1 MFPTP
6 GWDGLPLPHTG
17 TDFAWLLASLCI
29 AYALATLVYN
39 AHLHPLAAY
48 PGPLAARSTNLAYWL
63 VTIRGDL
70 LPWIQRIHARH
81 GRVVRL
87 GPNTLSYIDADA
99 WRDIY
104 GHRVG
109 GRRYNPKDA
118 LVYQPDLNG
127 RHAFSDRALRE
138 QQGLI
143 VRFVDHLVA
152 SVRRHAGERVDAVK
166 LLTCTT
172 FDIMGDLTFGEPLGL
187 LEREEYSPWV
197 AAMFSWM
204 KAGDLSRIVLE
215 YPVLGFLA
223 KYLTPESLLEQQ
235 RMHFQYSADRVDRRI
250 ERGSDQPDIWNLVL
264 RQPEGKR
271 LDRGDM
277 HANGSVFMIAGTET
291 TATLLSGLLYLL
303 CKNPDKMEMLCEEI
317 RGNFKTDEEFTIESL
332 QRLKYMSA
340 CLEEALRFYPPLP
353 IGPPREVHPDGSI
366 ICGKWV
372 PGKTRLSVAQYA
384 AYHSPENFKDP
395 DSFIPE
401 RWFPGTGYDSDK
413 KDAFQ
418 PFSFGP
424 RNCLGKNL
432 AYHEMRMILAKLVW
446 NFDFELCPES
456 EGWIRQ
462 KIWTL
467 WSKPP
472 LWLKATPLR

>member
-1 MFPTP
+1 MAPR
-6 GWDGLPLPHTG
+6 LPLHRLREQPHPPTH
-17 TDFAWLLASLCI
+17 LARLT
-29 AYALATLVYN
+29 AAVQALATLVYN

-372 PGKTRLSVAQYA
+372 PGKVR
-384 AYHSPENFKDP
+384 
-395 DSFIPE
+395 I
-401 RWFPGTGYDSDK
+401 
-413 KDAFQ
+413 
-418 PFSFGP
+418 
-424 RNCLGKNL
+424 
-432 AYHEMRMILAKLVW
+432 
-446 NFDFELCPES
+446 
-456 EGWIRQ
+456 
-462 KIWTL
+462 
-467 WSKPP
+467 
-472 LWLKATPLR
+472 LKAPHRVLSDRVVC

>member
-1 MFPTP
+1 MAPR
-6 GWDGLPLPHTG
+6 LPLHRLREQPHPPTH
-17 TDFAWLLASLCI
+17 LARLTAAI
-29 AYALATLVYN
+29 QALATLVYN

-109 GRRYNPKDA
+109 GRRSNPKDA

-303 CKNPDKMEMLCEEI
+303 CKNPDKMERLCEEI

-372 PGKTRLSVAQYA
+372 PGKVR
-384 AYHSPENFKDP
+384 
-395 DSFIPE
+395 I
-401 RWFPGTGYDSDK
+401 
-413 KDAFQ
+413 
-418 PFSFGP
+418 
-424 RNCLGKNL
+424 
-432 AYHEMRMILAKLVW
+432 
-446 NFDFELCPES
+446 
-456 EGWIRQ
+456 
-462 KIWTL
+462 
-467 WSKPP
+467 
-472 LWLKATPLR
+472 LKALHRVLSDRVVC

>member
-1 MFPTP
+1 MAPR
-6 GWDGLPLPHTG
+6 LPLHRLREQPHPPTH
-17 TDFAWLLASLCI
+17 LARLT
-29 AYALATLVYN
+29 AAVQALATLVYN

-81 GRVVRL
+81 GRVVRV

-372 PGKTRLSVAQYA
+372 PGKVR
-384 AYHSPENFKDP
+384 
-395 DSFIPE
+395 I
-401 RWFPGTGYDSDK
+401 
-413 KDAFQ
+413 
-418 PFSFGP
+418 
-424 RNCLGKNL
+424 
-432 AYHEMRMILAKLVW
+432 
-446 NFDFELCPES
+446 
-456 EGWIRQ
+456 
-462 KIWTL
+462 
-467 WSKPP
+467 
-472 LWLKATPLR
+472 LKAPHRVLSDRVVC